1 MKVSHLCSPS
11 RGSGFSQ
18 SEYRLAI
25 PPLSITTLTF
35 LSAKNAG
42 APPIVIH
49 PLLFSPASTPSSMY
63 SAGRGNQLSAGSKIF
78 DADLASKCRRRHR
91 QPDCLRCGHL
101 LADDGRDDDVVA
113 QLRLGDRILLK
124 RSWDRRPRTHAA
136 LDAAQTPSRAP
147 GTRRCRRQSAQLQR
161 KCTNGQTHRTCARRS
176 DPRTP
181 LSPHETPKPV
191 KDVSVNIPCSSDFL
205 GQTTTTRSVGRRY

>member
-1 MKVSHLCSPS
+1 MSGKRWASIIAPIAPMELPAIALIPLVLSRASISGGNSSVMKVSHLCSPS

-63 SAGRGNQLSAGSKIF
+63 SAGRGTELSAGSKI
-78 DADLASKCRRRHR
+78 S
-91 QPDCLRCGHL
+91 
-101 LADDGRDDDVVA
+101 
-113 QLRLGDRILLK
+113 
-124 RSWDRRPRTHAA
+124 
-136 LDAAQTPSRAP
+136 TPTS
-147 GTRRCRRQSAQLQR
+147 
-161 KCTNGQTHRTCARRS
+161 RRS
-176 DPRTP
+176 AGDATVS
-181 LSPHETPKPV
+181 LIACGAVTFSPTMAGTTM
-191 KDVSVNIPCSSDFL
+191 SSRRSGL
-205 GQTTTTRSVGRRY
+205 GPGSS